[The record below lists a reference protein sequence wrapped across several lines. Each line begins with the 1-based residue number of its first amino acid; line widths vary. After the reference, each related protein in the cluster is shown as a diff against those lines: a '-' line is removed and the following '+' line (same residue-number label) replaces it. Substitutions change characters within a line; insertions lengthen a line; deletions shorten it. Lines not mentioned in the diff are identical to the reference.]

1 MGWKFWGWEKLK
13 MASTDCGVSVERC
26 ITVVGVLHSYF
37 YFIHQSRRRR
47 RTIQNQWSKEMATT
61 GCQIELLISLNVLTS
76 SLNLRRISESI
87 LLHSQH
93 PTKIVNLSAGTN
105 RGMCRCVSSVCPVS
119 FGTIGHDTTVSSNH
133 PLVLDHLCGWDRKA

>member
-1 MGWKFWGWEKLK
+1 

-61 GCQIELLISLNVLTS
+61 GCQIELLISLNVLTT

-93 PTKIVNLSAGTN
+93 PTKIVNLSAFSAMYT
-105 RGMCRCVSSVCPVS
+105 
-119 FGTIGHDTTVSSNH
+119 D
-133 PLVLDHLCGWDRKA
+133 VLISYR